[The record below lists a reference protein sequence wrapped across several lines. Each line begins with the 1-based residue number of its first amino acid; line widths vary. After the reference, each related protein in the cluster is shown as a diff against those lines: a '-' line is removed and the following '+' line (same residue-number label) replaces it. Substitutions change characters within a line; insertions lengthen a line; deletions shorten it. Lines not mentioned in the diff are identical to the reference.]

1 MWSEGDLGAHQAG
14 FQILTPQLPD
24 LKPTTSDVLVAGR
37 ADKKG
42 HCPK

>member
-24 LKPTTSDVLVAGR
+24 LKPTSDVLVAGR